1 MFSNDLKKKVIEEIV
16 LNSSSKLDDASLI
29 ENTLKIFKVKKKDL
43 VRASNYFFPNGLQDV
58 IFEYSN
64 LNNLKFRKEIK
75 NDEIKNL
82 KIREKIFFLVMKRI
96 RFNSIE
102 ISKNLTKYLTVN
114 KNIILTNR
122 LLFSIADEIWFL
134 AGDRS
139 LDFNYYTKRLLL
151 MKIYVL
157 TFLMWLRDASEKNIK
172 TENLLRFQIN
182 NVLRFGK
189 LKSKITDLFKARFS

>member
-1 MFSNDLKKKVIEEIV
+1 
-16 LNSSSKLDDASLI
+16 
-29 ENTLKIFKVKKKDL
+29 
-43 VRASNYFFPNGLQDV
+43 
-58 IFEYSN
+58 
-64 LNNLKFRKEIK
+64 
-75 NDEIKNL
+75 
-82 KIREKIFFLVMKRI
+82 
-96 RFNSIE
+96 
-102 ISKNLTKYLTVN
+102 KNLTKYLTVN

-157 TFLMWLRDASEKNIK
+157 TFLMWLRDPSEKNIK

-189 LKSKITDLFKARFS
+189 LKSKITDLFKARFY